1 MTNEN
6 IVGFFPWIGKL
17 YEKQKPKQ
25 EESDPTAGP
34 SFGDKIFFIGA
45 QHWCRPSQFGCD
57 VKEEGVKDCL
67 KKKNAKC
74 TGWNKNDVT
83 KICPLRKDNTN
94 WCPLFL
100 NTELRKKKCA
110 NGLTPLLQCET
121 RISITHHIKC
131 KEITR
136 RQDVFFIVYD
146 FLRDHYSS
154 QMKEIF
160 ELVESE
166 ALPESDGITTEKRE
180 EYWNRIAFMNYVQHY
195 TIPIKNTW
203 LNIKELDYSE
213 GNKDEKVFR
222 RYIRSCSPDVIVI
235 LKEKVIKE
243 KVEENLK
250 GLAKKYYYQASLS
263 KDNLYYVF
271 CTEESQLYKKKSLR
285 IDKFIDAVIE
295 DKRNSDKVD
304 TLFLACLAKCIQQD
318 MGFSTLKKSIRH
330 ILGRDILKDSNKVS
344 NINTIEKR
352 ISEERKRSERSEIII
367 NGLNEKKE
375 EFFS

>member
-6 IVGFFPWIGKL
+6 IVGFFPWIGIDYKD
-17 YEKQKPKQ
+17 QKPKQ
-25 EESDPTAGP
+25 EESDPKAGP

-45 QHWCRPSQFGCD
+45 QHWCRPSQFGCGI
-57 VKEEGVKDCL
+57 KEEEVKDCL
-67 KKKNAKC
+67 KKKNANC
-74 TGWNKNDVT
+74 HEWEKND
-83 KICPLRKDNTN
+83 KICPLRKENTN
-94 WCPLFL
+94 WCPMFL

-154 QMKEIF
+154 QMKKIF
-160 ELVESE
+160 GLNELP
-166 ALPESDGITTEKRE
+166 LESDDITTKQREK
-180 EYWNRIAFMNYVQHY
+180 YWSRIAFMNYVQHY

-203 LNIKELDYSE
+203 LNIKELDYTKE
-213 GNKDEKVFR
+213 KDKKIFR
-222 RYIRSCSPDVIVI
+222 RYIRDLSYSPDVIVI
-235 LKEKVIKE
+235 LKEKIIKE

-271 CTEESQLYKKKSLR
+271 CTEKSQLYKEKSLR
-285 IDKFIDAVIE
+285 IDEFIDAVIE
-295 DKRNSDKVD
+295 DKMKSDKVD

-330 ILGRDILKDSNKVS
+330 ILGRDILKDSNNVYKV
-344 NINTIEKR
+344 NTIEKK
-352 ISEERKRSERSEIII
+352 ISEERKRSEKSEIII

>member
-1 MTNEN
+1 MANEN
-6 IVGFFPWIGKL
+6 IVGFFPWIGIDYKD
-17 YEKQKPKQ
+17 QKPKQ
-25 EESDPTAGP
+25 EESVPTAGP

-45 QHWCRPSQFGCD
+45 QHWCRPSQFGCGIKEEK
-57 VKEEGVKDCL
+57 VKECL
-67 KKKNAKC
+67 KKKNADC
-74 TGWNKNDVT
+74 HEWKNND
-83 KICPLRKDNTN
+83 KICPLREEENTC
-94 WCPLFL
+94 WCPAHSS
-100 NTELRKKKCA
+100 NSELREKC
-110 NGLTPLLQCET
+110 GYGTTPLLQCET

-154 QMKEIF
+154 QMKKIF
-160 ELVESE
+160 GLNELP
-166 ALPESDGITTEKRE
+166 LESDDITTKQREK
-180 EYWNRIAFMNYVQHY
+180 YWSRIAFMNYVQHY

-203 LNIKELDYSE
+203 LNIKELDYTKE
-213 GNKDEKVFR
+213 KDKKIFR
-222 RYIRSCSPDVIVI
+222 RYIRDLSYSPDVIVI
-235 LKEKVIKE
+235 LKEKIIKE

-250 GLAKKYYYQASLS
+250 GLPKKYYYQASLS

-271 CTEESQLYKKKSLR
+271 CTEKSQLYKKKSLR
-285 IDKFIDAVIE
+285 IDEFIDAVIE
-295 DKRNSDKVD
+295 DKRKSDKVD

-330 ILGRDILKDSNKVS
+330 ILGRDILKDSKYKVD
-344 NINTIEKR
+344 TIEKR
-352 ISEERKRSERSEIII
+352 ISEEKMRSEIII

>member
-1 MTNEN
+1 MANEN
-6 IVGFFPWIGKL
+6 IVGFFPWIGIDYKD
-17 YEKQKPKQ
+17 QKPKQ
-25 EESDPTAGP
+25 EESDPKAGP

-57 VKEEGVKDCL
+57 VKKEGVKDCL

-100 NTELRKKKCA
+100 NTKLRNEKCA

-160 ELVESE
+160 KLNELP
-166 ALPESDGITTEKRE
+166 LESDGITTEKRE

-203 LNIKELDYSE
+203 LNIKELDYTKK
-213 GNKDEKVFR
+213 KDKEVFL
-222 RYIRSCSPDVIVI
+222 RYIKDLNYSPDVIVI
-235 LKEKVIKE
+235 LKEKIIKE

-271 CTEESQLYKKKSLR
+271 CTEESQLYRKKSLR
-285 IDKFIDAVIE
+285 IDEFIDAVIE
-295 DKRNSDKVD
+295 DKMKSDKVG

-330 ILGRDILKDSNKVS
+330 ILGRDILKDSNKVY

-352 ISEERKRSERSEIII
+352 ISEKRKESEIII